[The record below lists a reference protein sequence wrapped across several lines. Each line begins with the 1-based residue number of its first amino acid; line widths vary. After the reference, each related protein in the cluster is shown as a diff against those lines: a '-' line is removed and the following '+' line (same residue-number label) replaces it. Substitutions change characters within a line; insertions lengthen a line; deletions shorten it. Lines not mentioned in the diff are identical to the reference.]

1 MLYNSY
7 IGRIFIMKRFGLG
20 CMRLPLLNKEDPTS
34 VDMEYFCKMVDEFLA
49 NGFVYFDTA
58 YMYHGNASEIVVREG
73 LVKRHPRESFILA
86 DKLPL
91 LSVKMEGDKER
102 IFEEQLEKTGVDYF
116 DYYLLHNVNTNT
128 LTKANRFDCFNF
140 IKQKKEEGIV
150 KHIGFSYHD
159 NAELLDQILTE
170 HPEIEFVQIQF
181 NYLDYENTNV
191 QSRKCY
197 ETIVKHGKRVWIME
211 PVKGGMLA
219 DPIDEVKEL
228 LKANNPNASPSSWA
242 LRFAASQPAVDMV
255 LSGMSNMDQLHENMA
270 LMNNF
275 VPLTDEEKAVL
286 KKASDIINSKTAVP
300 CTGCAYCVPE
310 CPKNIAI
317 PEYFSLYNAA
327 KAYRKMPNQQAY
339 YGNYIR
345 TRGRASDCIEC
356 HSCEKACPQ
365 HIKISEML
373 KGVAEMFE
381 PKKKA

>member
-1 MLYNSY
+1 
-7 IGRIFIMKRFGLG
+7 MKKFGLG
-20 CMRLPLLNKEDPTS
+20 CMRLPLTNQDDPTS
-34 VDMEYFCKMVDEFLA
+34 VDLSQVEKMVDSFLE
-49 NGFVYFDTA
+49 NGFTYFDTA
-58 YMYHGNASEIVVREG
+58 YMYHGNASENVVRKA
-73 LVKRHPRESFILA
+73 LVERHPRDSFILA

-91 LSVKMEGDKER
+91 GSLKIEGDKER
-102 IFEEQLEKTGVDYF
+102 IFDEQLQKCGVEYF
-116 DYYLLHNVNTNT
+116 DYYLLHNMNTNT
-128 LTKANRFDCFNF
+128 LKKAEKFDCFDF

-159 NAELLDQILTE
+159 DAELLDKILSE
-170 HPEIEFVQIQF
+170 HPEFEFVQIQL

-197 ETIVKHGKRVWIME
+197 ETIVKHGRRVWVME

-219 DPIDEVKEL
+219 NPADEVKEL
-228 LKANNPNASPSSWA
+228 LKAHNPDASPSCWA
-242 LRFAASQPAVDMV
+242 ILFAASHPSVDMV
-255 LSGMSNMDQLHENMA
+255 LSGMSNMEQLQENMA
-270 LMNNF
+270 FMNNF
-275 VPLTDEEKAVL
+275 VPLTEEENAVL

-327 KAYRKMPNQQAY
+327 KAYRKMPNQAAY

-356 HSCEKACPQ
+356 RSCEKACPQ
-365 HIKISEML
+365 HIKIADMM
-373 KGVAEMFE
+373 KNVAEMFE
-381 PKKKA
+381 PKKK

>member
-1 MLYNSY
+1 
-7 IGRIFIMKRFGLG
+7 MKRFGLG
-20 CMRLPLLNKEDPTS
+20 CMRLPLLNKDDPTS

-58 YMYHGNASEIVVREG
+58 YMYHGNASETVVREG

-91 LSVKMEGDKER
+91 LNIKMEGDKER
-102 IFEEQLEKTGVDYF
+102 IFDEQLEKTGVDYF

-197 ETIVKHGKRVWIME
+197 ETIEKHGKRVWIME

-219 DPIDEVKEL
+219 NPIDEVKEL
-228 LKANNPNASPSSWA
+228 LKAHNPDASPASWA

-255 LSGMSNMDQLHENMA
+255 LSGMSDMDQLHENMA

-345 TRGRASDCIEC
+345 SRGRASDCIEC